1 MCLFVDMN
9 NVFNNLST
17 QKDIKEANVC
27 RIKKE
32 DNKSLNEVFGNDLRT
47 NSDGINSPSKEF
59 IDFMSISAK
68 KSSEKIT
75 NKINQITTALPF
87 VDSPSNGNIKANLK
101 IDLVDKNGFTDS
113 GEQDLN
119 IKLNGNINI
128 KKDAF
133 FQSLKSL
140 EGKVVER
147 SIKADV
153 DIGKVSFDPKTQ
165 AYKIQLKIDGFAFFN
180 DDIDLVIKPDKNKNL
195 VISVDEKWLP
205 DLLQSDSD
213 ILKKAQNK
221 IANELKKENFGLN
234 AIIRNDRLMF
244 LPKIENKEI
253 KINNKESLRL
263 DKSNIDFDHVK
274 FDIDKEGNIDINFKD
289 LKITASNLQKD
300 DKGNKVNQKTSG
312 DSDFASVDISADIN
326 TKGSKEIII
335 NNGSFS
341 TSLDSQ
347 ESSIVK
353 IEGSDLGKH
362 FNDIS
367 VDIKDLKGKIIVD
380 SKNKIDSIINSNLE
394 VNLEKPNKKI
404 SMKGDIS
411 TKIDGSGN
419 FAIASKNIQIN
430 QPNGTNNIKELYIAD
445 NKEDGFKLHIK
456 EEEKQLPE
464 IKTKMSK
471 NYLEPIIG
479 TAKYSEK
486 LFASFDKAK
495 ESINVESFLF
505 NGKFAEDITDKLIMK
520 ASGLNNKNSYS
531 LNVEKTGVKVKLIF
545 DSSKG
550 DKTEETHESFQMVKN
565 KVDKFIN
572 DVEKGKGKFSS
583 LSKEQ
588 RQEAINNVKENM
600 KWKLLDGGITKID
613 HRKEVIIDGK
623 FAFSGGGI
631 NLTDSALKKHD
642 TMMEVW
648 GPAVSDI
655 QKEFIENWEEVA
667 GKIPETE
674 KSNLLKDTKSLE
686 SAMKIKQKE
695 SGNKKAVNSQI
706 LVTDDNRFDTYQK
719 IMEKIK
725 TSKKINIE
733 HAYFTDKKVVDELAK
748 AIKRGAEVNVIVPEQ
763 SDEGDLLHYGNLGSL
778 LTLHETSKEPESKGK
793 FNAYLYKWNEKEN
806 TGKFSHTKAMSFDGK
821 SAIVGSTN
829 LTSRSLTG
837 TLNNFLFNKEMSIL
851 IEDESMISGKN
862 KGIDE
867 TIFKKDMSPEFSKKL
882 DDDFFKSLYKEKDKI
897 NKYTQLQPLF

>member
-1 MCLFVDMN
+1 
-9 NVFNNLST
+9 
-17 QKDIKEANVC
+17 
-27 RIKKE
+27 
-32 DNKSLNEVFGNDLRT
+32 
-47 NSDGINSPSKEF
+47 
-59 IDFMSISAK
+59 
-68 KSSEKIT
+68 
-75 NKINQITTALPF
+75 
-87 VDSPSNGNIKANLK
+87 
-101 IDLVDKNGFTDS
+101 
-113 GEQDLN
+113 
-119 IKLNGNINI
+119 
-128 KKDAF
+128 
-133 FQSLKSL
+133 
-140 EGKVVER
+140 
-147 SIKADV
+147 
-153 DIGKVSFDPKTQ
+153 
-165 AYKIQLKIDGFAFFN
+165 
-180 DDIDLVIKPDKNKNL
+180 
-195 VISVDEKWLP
+195 
-205 DLLQSDSD
+205 
-213 ILKKAQNK
+213 
-221 IANELKKENFGLN
+221 
-234 AIIRNDRLMF
+234 
-244 LPKIENKEI
+244 
-253 KINNKESLRL
+253 
-263 DKSNIDFDHVK
+263 
-274 FDIDKEGNIDINFKD
+274 
-289 LKITASNLQKD
+289 
-300 DKGNKVNQKTSG
+300 
-312 DSDFASVDISADIN
+312 
-326 TKGSKEIII
+326 
-335 NNGSFS
+335 
-341 TSLDSQ
+341 
-347 ESSIVK
+347 
-353 IEGSDLGKH
+353 
-362 FNDIS
+362 
-367 VDIKDLKGKIIVD
+367 
-380 SKNKIDSIINSNLE
+380 
-394 VNLEKPNKKI
+394 
-404 SMKGDIS
+404 MKGDIS
-411 TKIDGSGN
+411 TKVDGSGN
-419 FAIASKNIQIN
+419 FAVASKNMEVN

-445 NKEDGFKLHIK
+445 NKEDGFKFHIK
-456 EEEKQLPE
+456 EDEKQLPE

-479 TAKYSEK
+479 TSKYSEK
-486 LFASFDKAK
+486 LFEGFDKAK

-520 ASGLNNKNSYS
+520 ASGLNDKNSYS
-531 LNVEKTGVKVKLIF
+531 LKVEKSGVKVKLIF

-572 DVEKGKGKFSS
+572 DVEKGRGKFSS

-588 RQEAINNVKENM
+588 RQEVIDNLKENM
-600 KWKLLDGGITKID
+600 RWKLLNGGITKID

-648 GPAVSDI
+648 GPAVNYI

-667 GKIPETE
+667 GKISETE

-733 HAYFTDKKVVDELAK
+733 HAYFTDKKVIDELAK
-748 AIKRGAEVNVIVPEQ
+748 AIKRGAEVNVIVPEY

-778 LTLHETSKEPESKGK
+778 LTLHEASKESDSKGK

-851 IEDESMISGKN
+851 IEDENMISGKN
-862 KGIDE
+862 KGIDD
-867 TIFKKDMSPEFSKKL
+867 TIFKRDMSPEFSKKL
-882 DDDFFKSLYKEKDKI
+882 DDDFFKNLYKEKDKI